1 MYLVSA
7 SLNFKD
13 YIECT
18 LKIFLKWLSKISD
31 PFTSTPKV
39 SKWWHFIYSWRDL
52 TPLLHIH
59 LEITIIYIVNLD
71 AIKASV
77 PKFLNFL
84 GAELNNN
91 WITQFEGITLLLAGN
106 NDRNQISKRFIH
118 LPKIRFKI
126 ISWIMQKVYFC
137 PEGNIKPSHCK
148 CATFYTKNFYQFF
161 NCSKSL

>member
-31 PFTSTPKV
+31 PFASKPKV
-39 SKWWHFIYSWRDL
+39 SNWWHFYIFLTGPHTFIAFTSWYNQKSL
-52 TPLLHIH
+52 
-59 LEITIIYIVNLD
+59 VNLD

-84 GAELNNN
+84 GAELNNK
-91 WITQFEGITLLLAGN
+91 WITHLEGKTLLPAEN
-106 NDRNQISKRFIH
+106 NDRDQISRKFI
-118 LPKIRFKI
+118 
-126 ISWIMQKVYFC
+126 
-137 PEGNIKPSHCK
+137 
-148 CATFYTKNFYQFF
+148 
-161 NCSKSL
+161 

>member
-18 LKIFLKWLSKISD
+18 LKIILKWLSKISD
-31 PFTSTPKV
+31 PFTSKPKV
-39 SKWWHFIYSWRDL
+39 SNWWHFKYSWRDL

-59 LEITIIYIVNLD
+59 LEITKIYLVNLD

-84 GAELNNN
+84 GAELNNK
-91 WITQFEGITLLLAGN
+91 WITHLKGKPFFWLEIMIEIKSPN
-106 NDRNQISKRFIH
+106 NS
-118 LPKIRFKI
+118 
-126 ISWIMQKVYFC
+126 
-137 PEGNIKPSHCK
+137 
-148 CATFYTKNFYQFF
+148 FF
-161 NCSKSL
+161 NQKSDLRLIPE

>member
-31 PFTSTPKV
+31 PFASKPYV
-39 SKWWHFIYSWRDL
+39 SNWWHLIYSWRDL

-59 LEITIIYIVNLD
+59 LQITKKNLVILD

-84 GAELNNN
+84 GAKLNNK
-91 WITQFEGITLLLAGN
+91 WITHFEGKPLLLAEN
-106 NDRNQISKRFIH
+106 IDRNQISKIFIL
-118 LPKIRFKI
+118 LPKIRFKVI
-126 ISWIMQKVYFC
+126 AWIMQKKIFLPRRKY
-137 PEGNIKPSHCK
+137 
-148 CATFYTKNFYQFF
+148 
-161 NCSKSL
+161 